1 MVGSVFEVRVM
12 EHSKSFGRRHEVD
25 DGEEGLVDIT
35 RAKGSGKGG
44 MEVAEEMEEVEEV
57 VEEEDEE
64 EEEVEEAASS
74 SISIED
80 GIGISGFGAI
90 MHLC

>member
-57 VEEEDEE
+57 GGERRTRRRRRLRRLHPPQ
-64 EEEVEEAASS
+64 SP
-74 SISIED
+74 
-80 GIGISGFGAI
+80 
-90 MHLC
+90 